1 MAIIDTNT
9 ARVSDGAGE
18 PSLLNAGL
26 LACIA
31 TAALAGLLFGF
42 DTAVISGT
50 TEGLRTH
57 FALDDFWL
65 GITVSSALWGTL
77 IGALTAG
84 IPGDRFGSRDT
95 LRVLALFYVVGGIGC
110 GLAWDWG
117 SLVFFRVVAGL
128 AVGGSSVLAPVYIAE
143 VAPPSRRGGLVASFQ
158 FMVIFGILAAYVSN
172 AVVAEMG
179 LGTEDWRWKFGV
191 SAAPAIIFLLLLLRI
206 PNSPRWLVA
215 KGRAGEARDALTRVG
230 MDETQAEREVAAVR
244 AGLDEQPDTGGKAAQ
259 LSWTRHRKPILL
271 AFMVAAFNQLS
282 GINAL
287 LYYLNEIFA
296 KAGGS
301 LSPDIQA
308 IIIGVVNAIF
318 TAVGMLLIDRLGRRT
333 LLLIGSAGM
342 AASLVVAG
350 CAMSG
355 FLPGWIVLP
364 ALIAFIAFFAPSTGA
379 VIWVYISE
387 VFPTAVR
394 GRGSAVGASTHWG
407 FDAVIAAAFPSI
419 AAVSVGLP
427 FFFFAAMMAAQFVLV
442 LTYFPETKGVP
453 LEEMER
459 KLGVAME

>member
-1 MAIIDTNT
+1 MAVVADQGSLPPIK
-9 ARVSDGAGE
+9 GEE
-18 PSLLNAGL
+18 PSLLNPGL

-50 TEGLRTH
+50 TESLRTTY
-57 FALDDFWL
+57 ALDDFWL
-65 GITVSSALWGTL
+65 GVTVSSALWGTL

-95 LRVLALFYVVGGIGC
+95 LRVLVLFYVVGGLGC
-110 GLAWDWG
+110 ALAWDWT
-117 SLVFFRVVAGL
+117 SLVAFRVIAGL

-172 AVVAEMG
+172 AVIASLA
-179 LGTEDWRWKFGV
+179 LGADDWRWKFGV
-191 SAAPAIIFLLLLLRI
+191 SAAPALIFLLLLLRI
-206 PNSPRWLVA
+206 PNSPRWLVG
-215 KGRAGEARDALTRVG
+215 KGRREEAIAAFGRVG
-230 MDETQAEREVAAVR
+230 MDGARAKQEADAVEVSAGTQPSEGR
-244 AGLDEQPDTGGKAAQ
+244 
-259 LSWTRHRKPILL
+259 LSWRRHRKPILL
-271 AFMVAAFNQLS
+271 AFMVAGFNQLS

-301 LSPDIQA
+301 LSPDVQA

-342 AASLVVAG
+342 AVCLVVAG
-350 CAMSG
+350 LAMTAVA
-355 FLPGWIVLP
+355 PGWLVLP
-364 ALIAFIAFFAPSTGA
+364 ALIGFIAFFAPSTGA

-387 VFPTAVR
+387 VFPTSVR
-394 GRGSAVGASTHWG
+394 GRGSAIGASTHWG

-427 FFFFAAMMAAQFVLV
+427 FFFFAAMMVAQFVIV
-442 LTYFPETKGVP
+442 LAYFPETKGVP

-459 KLGVAME
+459 KLGVVMD

>member
-1 MAIIDTNT
+1 MRIEGQQSSPAN
-9 ARVSDGAGE
+9 AAGE

-26 LACIA
+26 LACVA

-50 TEGLRTH
+50 TESLRRAY
-57 FALDDFWL
+57 ALDDFWL

-84 IPGDRFGSRDT
+84 IPGDRFGSRNT
-95 LRVLALFYVVGGIGC
+95 LRVLALFYIAGGIGC
-110 GLAWDWG
+110 GFAWNWE
-117 SLVFFRVVAGL
+117 SLVAFRVIAGL

-158 FMVIFGILAAYVSN
+158 FNVILGILVAYISN
-172 AVVAEMG
+172 AIIASMD
-179 LGTEDWRWKFGV
+179 LGPDDWRWKFGV
-191 SAAPAIIFLLLLLRI
+191 SAAPALLFLIMLFRI

-215 KGRAGEARDALTRVG
+215 RGHENEARVALAQVG
-230 MDETQAEREVAAVR
+230 MKDEQATREIAAARTEQAE
-244 AGLDEQPDTGGKAAQ
+244 DTSGAK
-259 LSWTRHRKPILL
+259 LSWKRHRKPILL
-271 AFMVAAFNQLS
+271 AIMVAGFNQLS

-296 KAGGS
+296 RAGGD

-318 TAVGMLLIDRLGRRT
+318 TGLGMLLIDKVGRKT
-333 LLLIGSAGM
+333 LLLVGSVGM
-342 AASLVVAG
+342 ATCLVIAG
-350 CAMSG
+350 LALG
-355 FLPGWIVLP
+355 GTLPGWIVLP
-364 ALIAFIAFFAPSTGA
+364 ALIGFIAFFAPSTGA

-387 VFPTAVR
+387 VFPTSVR

-407 FDAVIAAAFPSI
+407 LDAVIAAAFPTI
-419 AAVSVGLP
+419 AAMSASLP
-427 FFFFAAMMAAQFVLV
+427 FYMFAVMMAVQFVVV

-459 KLGVAME
+459 KLGVSLE

>member
-1 MAIIDTNT
+1 MAI
-9 ARVSDGAGE
+9 APVSKSTPGAQE
-18 PSLLNAGL
+18 PSLLNRGL

-31 TAALAGLLFGF
+31 TTALAGLLFGF

-50 TEGLRTH
+50 TESLRRTY
-57 FALDDFWL
+57 ALDDFWL

-77 IGALTAG
+77 VGALTAG
-84 IPGDRFGSRDT
+84 IPGDRFGSRNT
-95 LRVLALFYVVGGIGC
+95 LRILAVFYVVGGLGC
-110 GLAWDWG
+110 ALAWDWT
-117 SLVFFRVVAGL
+117 SLVLFRVVAGL
-128 AVGGSSVLAPVYIAE
+128 AVGGSSALAPVYIAE
-143 VAPPSRRGGLVASFQ
+143 IAPPSRRGSLVASFQ

-172 AVVAEMG
+172 AVIAGMEFG
-179 LGTEDWRWKFGV
+179 ADDWRWKFGV
-191 SAAPAIIFLLLLLRI
+191 SALPAAIFLVLLLRI
-206 PNSPRWLVA
+206 PNSPRWLLT
-215 KGRAGEARDALTRVG
+215 KGRDAEAGRAFAHVGLTEQAASAEIAVVRSTLGQQPSGEA
-230 MDETQAEREVAAVR
+230 
-244 AGLDEQPDTGGKAAQ
+244 

-301 LSPDIQA
+301 LSPDVQA
-308 IIIGVVNAIF
+308 IIIGVVNAVF
-318 TAVGMLLIDRLGRRT
+318 TALGMALIDRLGRRT

-342 AASLVVAG
+342 ASCLVVAG
-350 CAMSG
+350 LAMSAI
-355 FLPGWIVLP
+355 LPGWMVLP
-364 ALIAFIAFFAPSTGA
+364 ALIGFIAFFAPSTGA

-394 GRGSAVGASTHWG
+394 SRGSAIGASTHWG
-407 FDAVIAAAFPSI
+407 FDAVIAAAFPMI

-427 FFFFAAMMAAQFVLV
+427 FYFFAVMMALQFCLV
-442 LTYFPETKGVP
+442 LFYFPETKGVS

-459 KLGVAME
+459 RLGVTME

>member
-1 MAIIDTNT
+1 MAVTMTDER
-9 ARVSDGAGE
+9 AEPLPGGE

-50 TEGLRTH
+50 TEGLRAH
-57 FALDDFWL
+57 YGLDDFWL
-65 GITVSSALWGTL
+65 GVTVSSALWGTL
-77 IGALTAG
+77 AGALVAG
-84 IPGDRFGSRDT
+84 YPGDRYGSRDT
-95 LRVLALFYVVGGIGC
+95 LRILAVFYVVGGIGC

-117 SLVFFRVVAGL
+117 SLVAFRVIAGL

-143 VAPPSRRGGLVASFQ
+143 VAPPSKRGGLVASFQ
-158 FMVIFGILAAYVSN
+158 FMVILGILAAYVSN
-172 AVVAEMG
+172 AVIGSYE
-179 LGTEDWRWKFGV
+179 LGDADWRWKFGV
-191 SAAPAIIFLLLLLRI
+191 SAVPAVIFLLLLLRI
-206 PNSPRWLVA
+206 PNSPRWLIA
-215 KGRAGEARDALTRVG
+215 KGREEEARDALSRVG
-230 MDETQAEREVAAVR
+230 MAGAQADAEVGAVQR
-244 AGLDEQPDTGGKAAQ
+244 GLAKQTGNAR
-259 LSWTRHRKPILL
+259 LSWKRHRKPILL
-271 AFMVAAFNQLS
+271 AFLVAGFNQLS

-301 LSPDIQA
+301 LSPDVQA
-308 IIIGVVNAIF
+308 IIIGVVNAVF
-318 TAVGMLLIDRLGRRT
+318 TALGMLLIDRLGRRT

-342 AASLVVAG
+342 AVSLVVAG
-350 CAMSG
+350 LAMTEA
-355 FLPGWIVLP
+355 LPGWIVLP
-364 ALIAFIAFFAPSTGA
+364 ALIGFIMFFAPSTGA

-387 VFPTAVR
+387 VFPTDVR
-394 GRGSAVGASTHWG
+394 GRGSAIGASTHWG
-407 FDAVIAAAFPSI
+407 FDAVIAAAFPTI

-459 KLGVAME
+459 RLGVTG